1 MSGIAQTEHV
11 GGMETPGRADL
22 SEGVAFMDGA
32 YLPIGQASIPITD
45 WGFTRSDVTY
55 DVVHVWDGAF
65 FRLDDHLDR
74 FEASCASL
82 RLSPGVNRDA
92 IARILMECVSRSG
105 LREAYVEMLC
115 TRGSPPPGSRDPRA
129 CKNRFAAF
137 AIPYV
142 WVMSPE
148 KQAMGGH
155 IHISSIPRISPQSV
169 DPTVKNFHWADLTRG
184 LFQALDYGADTVVL
198 VDAKG
203 NVSEGPGFN
212 IFCVTGGRV
221 TTPEG
226 TVLEGITR
234 KTVRELCGLSGIEF
248 FQGAISPQSMRDADE
263 VFLSSTAGGIMP
275 ITRVD
280 DRILS
285 NGRPGPV
292 SVSLRD
298 LYWSKHA
305 EGWHA
310 TPVDYA

>member
-1 MSGIAQTEHV
+1 MGSPATADMS
-11 GGMETPGRADL
+11 D
-22 SEGVAFMDGA
+22 GVAFMDGA
-32 YLPIGQASIPITD
+32 FVPIGQASIPITD

-82 RLSPGVNRDA
+82 RLSPGLERDA
-92 IARILMECVSRSG
+92 MTRILMECVRRSG

-129 CKNRFAAF
+129 CENRFAAF

-148 KQAMGGH
+148 KQAVGGH
-155 IHISSIPRISPQSV
+155 LYISSIPRISPQSI
-169 DPTVKNFHWADLTRG
+169 DPTVKNFHWGDLTRG
-184 LFQALDYGADTVVL
+184 LFQAQDYGADTVVL
-198 VDAKG
+198 VDAEG

-212 IFCVTGGRV
+212 VFSVTDGRV
-221 TTPEG
+221 TTPQG

-234 KTVRELCGLSGIEF
+234 KTVRELCELSGIEF
-248 FQGAISPQSMRDADE
+248 LQESISPQSLRDADE

-275 ITRVD
+275 IIKVD
-280 DRILS
+280 ERILS

-292 SVSLRD
+292 SASLRE

-310 TPVDYA
+310 TPVNYT